1 MKKLIDK
8 ILLIIFLPALVSCQ
22 QDAEEKLFTLL
33 SPSETNIN
41 FSNPIQESQ
50 DFNVLQYGYLYNGGG
65 VAIGDINN
73 DHLPDIYFSGNLV
86 SNKLYLNQ
94 GNFEFLDITEQA
106 GVSADDAWNTGVTM
120 ADVNGDGHMDIY
132 VCRSADTRPE
142 ARRNLLF
149 INQGDLTFKESA
161 GDYGIDDPAYSTQGA
176 FFDYDKDG
184 DLDLYLMNHS
194 TQKYAGFNQ
203 ITASLKK
210 RQNPNY
216 ADKLYRNDQG
226 KFNNIGEEAG
236 IMANVLGFGLG
247 IGISDIN
254 RDGWQDIYISND
266 YNEQDYLYINNQDGT
281 FSEQLQEFVGHV
293 PLFSMGSDIA
303 DINNDGYFD
312 IITLDML
319 PEDNYRQKLVSGPD
333 NFDKYQRLVQSGF
346 YNQTM
351 RNMMQLN
358 NGGEFF
364 HEIGQFAGISNTD
377 WSWGA
382 LFADFDND
390 GYKDLF
396 VSNGY
401 KRDYTNMD
409 FLNFTV
415 QEKINQQRGKKAA
428 AVKEILEKMP
438 SVEVE
443 NYVYKNNGDLTFS
456 KKNQAWGLDQVSMSN
471 GAAYADLDNDG
482 DLDLVVNN
490 INESAFVYRNNANK
504 LTDHRYLKVKLTGTK
519 PNLGGIGAIVEVYC
533 RDKKLYQE
541 MMPTRG
547 FQSSVNA
554 ELTFGLAKTE
564 IIDTLLVTWPD
575 LSTQIL
581 TNLKADQSITLLQ
594 KAAQPQFQDTSSR
607 SKCVFTEISGEDLLE
622 FEHEENDF
630 VDFKREPLLPHMLST
645 QGPNIAKG
653 DINGDGLTDLFIGGA
668 KGSPGKL
675 FVQNQSGKFIASQQ
689 GLFENDKR
697 SEDIGVLFFD
707 ADNDKDLDLYVVSGG
722 NDFKRES
729 PDLQDRLYFN
739 DKGIFQLNKQA
750 IPEMLTSGSCIK
762 AGDMDN
768 DGDLDLFVGGRL
780 VPGQYPTSPRSY
792 ILENNGKGNFKDIT
806 ESKNPS
812 LIDPGMVTDALWS
825 DFNHDNLMDLIIVG
839 EWMPIRLFLNNGQ
852 KLEEITKNAGMGDS
866 EGWWNKI
873 LAKDFDL
880 DGDMDYVIGN
890 FGLNSQIQASISEPA
905 SLYARDFDENGSIDP
920 IMCYYIQGESYPMFS
935 KDDLLGQINSLK
947 AKYVKYEDYADQKI
961 TDIFTGEMLK
971 GAQVLK
977 AKNLSS
983 SYLKNNG
990 NNQFTLSPLP
1000 PSTQFSPIYGMV
1012 SGDFNK
1018 DGNPDLLLAGN
1029 FFGTR
1034 VKFGRYDANK
1044 GIYLIGDGK
1053 GNFRVVKPS
1062 ESGLMVKGE
1071 VRDIAHLHLDSGDDL
1086 IIFAKNNSKIQ
1097 IFKTDSFSIPGTDDS
1112 LIATE

>member
-1 MKKLIDK
+1 MGKF
-8 ILLIIFLPALVSCQ
+8 LLISSLLFLVSCH
-22 QDAEEKLFTLL
+22 QDTEQKLFTLL
-33 SPSETNIN
+33 SPGKTSIH
-41 FSNPIQESQ
+41 FSNPIEESQ

-73 DHLPDIYFSGNLV
+73 DQLPDIYFSGNLV

-94 GNFEFLDITEQA
+94 GNFQFLDITEKA

-120 ADVNGDGHMDIY
+120 ADVNGDGHLDIY
-132 VCRSADTRPE
+132 VCRSADTRPD

-149 INQGDLTFKESA
+149 INQGDLTFRESA

-203 ITASLKK
+203 ITASLKN
-210 RQNPNY
+210 RQNPHY
-216 ADKLYRNDQG
+216 ADKLYRNDG
-226 KFNNIGEEAG
+226 EKFNSVGQESG

-247 IGISDIN
+247 IGISDID

-281 FSEQLQEFVGHV
+281 FSEQLKEFIGHV

-312 IITLDML
+312 IVTLDML

-333 NFDKYQRLVQSGF
+333 NFDKYQRLVRSGF

-351 RNMMQLN
+351 RNMLQLN
-358 NGGEFF
+358 HEGRFF

-396 VSNGY
+396 ISNGY

-415 QEKINQQRGKKAA
+415 QEKLNQQQGKKAA

-438 SVEVE
+438 SIVVE
-443 NYVYKNNGDLTFS
+443 NYAYKNNGDLTFT
-456 KKNQAWGLDQVSMSN
+456 KMNKAWGFEQVSMSN
-471 GAAYADLDNDG
+471 GVAYADLDNDG

-490 INESAFVYRNNANK
+490 INESAFVYRNNANA
-504 LTDHRYLKVKLTGTK
+504 LTSHHYLKVSLAGTK
-519 PNLGGIGAIVEVYC
+519 PNYGGIGAVVEVVYH
-533 RDKKLYQE
+533 DKKLSQE

-554 ELTFGLAKTE
+554 ELTFGLADAE

-575 LSTQIL
+575 FSTQIL
-581 TNLKADQSITLLQ
+581 TNIKADQSITLLQ
-594 KAAQPQFQDTSSR
+594 KEAQKPAGLQDTPAPHQY
-607 SKCVFTEISGEDLLE
+607 VFTEIQGEDLLE
-622 FEHEENDF
+622 FEHKENDF
-630 VDFKREPLLPHMLST
+630 SDFKREPLLPHMLST

-653 DINGDGLTDLFIGGA
+653 DVNGDGLTDLFIGGA
-668 KGSPGKL
+668 KGSSGKL
-675 FVQNQSGKFIASQQ
+675 FVQNQSGRFMPSQQ
-689 GLFENDKR
+689 DLFENDKQ
-697 SEDIGVLFFD
+697 SEDIGALFFD

-722 NDFKRES
+722 SDFKPES

-739 DKGIFQLNKQA
+739 DRGNFRLNTQA
-750 IPEMLTSGSCIK
+750 IPEMLTSGSCVK
-762 AGDMDN
+762 AGDQDN
-768 DGDLDLFVGGRL
+768 DGDLDLFIGGRL
-780 VPGQYPTSPRSY
+780 VPGQYPTAPRSY
-792 ILENNGKGNFKDIT
+792 ILENDGKGNFKDVT
-806 ESKNPS
+806 KSRNPS
-812 LIDPGMVTDALWS
+812 LAYPGMVTDALWS
-825 DFNHDNLMDLIIVG
+825 DFNQDNLIDLIIVG
-839 EWMPIRLFLNNGQ
+839 EWMPIRLFRNNGQ
-852 KLEEITKNAGMGDS
+852 TLAEITESAGMADS

-873 LAKDFDL
+873 LATDFDL
-880 DGDMDYVIGN
+880 DGDMDYVMGN

-905 SLYARDFDENGSIDP
+905 SLYAKDFDENGAIDP
-920 IMCYYIQGESYPMFS
+920 IMCYYVQGESYPMFS
-935 KDDLLGQINSLK
+935 KDDLLGQVNSLK
-947 AKYVKYEDYADQKI
+947 AKYVKYTDYADQKI
-961 TDIFTGEMLK
+961 TDIFTGEVLK
-971 GAQVLK
+971 DAQLLK

-983 SYLKNNG
+983 SYLENVG
-990 NNQFTLSPLP
+990 NNQFRLSSLP

-1018 DGNPDLLLAGN
+1018 DGNPDLLLGGN

-1053 GNFRVVKPS
+1053 GSFHTVKPS
-1062 ESGLMVKGE
+1062 KSGLIVKGE
-1071 VRDIAHLHLDSGDDL
+1071 VRDVTHLHTTSGDDL

-1097 IFKTDSFSIPGTDDS
+1097 IFKMSDLSTSNAGDS
-1112 LIATE
+1112 LTAIK